1 MATNKNITMKQFNGT
16 DYDTLYPKTIVEQVD
31 GVYNKQEIL
40 EDTTKSMFG
49 YGSSAI
55 PDTIFQWLGKYNQYW
70 WKRRAVGEHTEEVRT
85 EKAPTTRINFA
96 HSKTAT
102 RTIQYSDS
110 VTFDSSNNPSLVNP
124 SSVNVSYTNSSTTVP
139 KLLGKYVKNLYASAS
154 TIYFIPLTA
163 TYHDEQDT
171 EYNEY
176 ETYFTSTIYSI
187 TGTTVTDKGSWNY
200 IYSSNRNAYPD
211 SGVGDAYHYEPV
223 LGSSST
229 GYLVSTNTGNS
240 SLQNTIYYSNS
251 IIIDTSGNISLESEQ
266 SIVLSYSSTSQANTL
281 KGKYIRGVMNTS
293 YGVDTST
300 IYYIPSDAGDA
311 TSRWDNNYT
320 PAVALMISMQ
330 KVTTQQVVNSNAY
343 EYQYLG
349 VPFDNAVNGAKIETG
364 SYIGT
369 GTYGSSNPCS
379 LTFGFSPSVLIIS
392 GVLKSKSTT
401 ISGIGSVVMNTSYG
415 HYGESYAEY
424 SINGIVETTENQVQ
438 WYSDNSTGE
447 QMNTSGNNYYY
458 IALG

>member
-1 MATNKNITMKQFNGT
+1 MATDKLITMKQFNGT
-16 DYDTLYPKTIVEQVD
+16 DYDTLYPKTIASQVD
-31 GVYNKQEIL
+31 GVYNKQEVIK
-40 EDTTKSMFG
+40 DTTKSMFG

-102 RTIQYSDS
+102 RTIQYSDL

-124 SSVNVSYTNSSTTVP
+124 SSVSVSYTNSSTTVP

-154 TIYFIPLTA
+154 TIYFVPPTA

-200 IYSSNRNAYPD
+200 LNSSDRSAYPD
-211 SGVGDAYHYEPV
+211 SGE
-223 LGSSST
+223 
-229 GYLVSTNTGNS
+229 
-240 SLQNTIYYSNS
+240 
-251 IIIDTSGNISLESEQ
+251 SG
-266 SIVLSYSSTSQANTL
+266 
-281 KGKYIRGVMNTS
+281 G
-293 YGVDTST
+293 
-300 IYYIPSDAGDA
+300 
-311 TSRWDNNYT
+311 
-320 PAVALMISMQ
+320 
-330 KVTTQQVVNSNAY
+330 Y
-343 EYQYLG
+343 EYLYLG

-364 SYIGT
+364 SYVGT
-369 GTYGSSNPCS
+369 GTYGSSSPCS

-392 GVLKSKSTT
+392 GVLKSKSTSV
-401 ISGIGSVVMNTSYG
+401 SGIGSVIMNISYG

-424 SINGIVETTENQVQ
+424 SINGIVEATENQVR
-438 WYSDNSTGE
+438 WYSDNAASE
-447 QMNTSGNNYYY
+447 QMNTLGSNYYY

>member
-96 HSKTAT
+96 HSKTAS

-124 SSVNVSYTNSSTTVP
+124 SSVSVSYTNSSTTVP

-251 IIIDTSGNISLESEQ
+251 IIIDTSGNVSLESEQ

-300 IYYIPSDAGDA
+300 VYYIPSDASDA
-311 TSRWDNNYT
+311 TSRWDTSYT
-320 PAVALMISMQ
+320 PAIALMISMQ
-330 KVTTQQVVNSNAY
+330 KVTTQQVVDTNAY

-364 SYIGT
+364 SYTGT
-369 GTYGSSNPCS
+369 GTFGADNPNTLTFDFEPKVVIVQRAEQTTTNTYGRVIAIPGMTQVNNGGSANNSDYVATVSFSSNS
-379 LTFGFSPSVLIIS
+379 FSMYSTNASGQMNNS
-392 GVLKSKSTT
+392 GVTYVY
-401 ISGIGSVVMNTSYG
+401 IGIG
-415 HYGESYAEY
+415 
-424 SINGIVETTENQVQ
+424 
-438 WYSDNSTGE
+438 
-447 QMNTSGNNYYY
+447 
-458 IALG
+458 

>member
-1 MATNKNITMKQFNGT
+1 MATDKLITMKQFNGT

-85 EKAPTTRINFA
+85 EKTAPTTITHASN
-96 HSKTAT
+96 KTTT
-102 RTIQYSDS
+102 RTIQYADEIA
-110 VTFDSSNNPSLVNP
+110 FNSSNVPYLVNP
-124 SSVNVSYTNSSTTVP
+124 ISVDVSWSNYNST
-139 KLLGKYVKNLYASAS
+139 LNNILGKYVKNIYNNSTTVYFVPSATS
-154 TIYFIPLTA
+154 FSDDFDSSEPY
-163 TYHDEQDT
+163 
-171 EYNEY
+171 Y
-176 ETYFTSTIYSI
+176 ETFFASTIYSI

-330 KVTTQQVVNSNAY
+330 KVTTQQVVDSNAY

>member
-1 MATNKNITMKQFNGT
+1 
-16 DYDTLYPKTIVEQVD
+16 
-31 GVYNKQEIL
+31 
-40 EDTTKSMFG
+40 MFG

-124 SSVNVSYTNSSTTVP
+124 SSVSVSYTNSSTTVP

-154 TIYFIPLTA
+154 TIYFVPPTA

-200 IYSSNRNAYPD
+200 LNSSNRNAYPD
-211 SGVGDAYHYEPV
+211 SG
-223 LGSSST
+223 
-229 GYLVSTNTGNS
+229 
-240 SLQNTIYYSNS
+240 
-251 IIIDTSGNISLESEQ
+251 TSG
-266 SIVLSYSSTSQANTL
+266 
-281 KGKYIRGVMNTS
+281 
-293 YGVDTST
+293 D
-300 IYYIPSDAGDA
+300 
-311 TSRWDNNYT
+311 
-320 PAVALMISMQ
+320 
-330 KVTTQQVVNSNAY
+330 Y

-349 VPFDNAVNGAKIETG
+349 IPFDNAVNSVKIETG

-369 GTYGSSNPCS
+369 GTYGSSGAAS
-379 LTFGFSPSVLIIS
+379 LTFSGLPVFVKICESEYSGGSNQGNITYVYGASGTTLSQKGYVTFSLN
-392 GVLKSKSTT
+392 G
-401 ISGIGSVVMNTSYG
+401 NTLSY
-415 HYGESYAEY
+415 YSSSRAEY
-424 SINGIVETTENQVQ
+424 MLNA
-438 WYSDNSTGE
+438 
-447 QMNTSGNNYYY
+447 SGFEYYY
-458 IALG
+458 VAFCL